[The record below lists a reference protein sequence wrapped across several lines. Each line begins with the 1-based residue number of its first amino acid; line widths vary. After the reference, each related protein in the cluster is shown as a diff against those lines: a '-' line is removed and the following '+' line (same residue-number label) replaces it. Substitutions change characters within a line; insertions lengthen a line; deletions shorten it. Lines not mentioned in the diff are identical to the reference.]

1 MLASMTGFGEAR
13 GQAAGLSVHVEVR
26 TINNRHFKLGYRA
39 SEGYASLEPDVEAV
53 VRQSMRRGTVQVNLR
68 IERQVSA
75 DSYRINTF
83 VVESYRA
90 QIDAMCGRNGWKEN
104 VGLDVLL
111 QLPGSV
117 DEQARAIDEP
127 RDDWPAIQPVLQ
139 SALDAV
145 NKMRLDEGQALLA
158 DLSANGQLVEQF
170 LDKVAE
176 RAPAVSESYRERLAQ
191 RVNKSLSELSVTLDP
206 TDLLR
211 EVSLF
216 IDRSDVSEE
225 TVRLRS
231 HLQQFAEALQ
241 LAESAGRKLEFIV
254 QEMGREVNTIG
265 SKANDAEISRY
276 VIEIKSA
283 LERIRE
289 QIQNVE

>member
-1 MLASMTGFGEAR
+1 MTGFGEAR
-13 GQAAGLSVHVEVR
+13 SQTAEMSVQVEVR
-26 TINNRHFKLGYRA
+26 TINNRHFKLGYRT
-39 SEGYASLEPDVEAV
+39 SEGYASLEPDVENV
-53 VRQSMRRGTVQVNLR
+53 VRQAMRRGTVQVNLR
-68 IERQVSA
+68 IDRQVSA
-75 DSYRINTF
+75 DSYRINTS

-90 QIDAMCGRNGWKEN
+90 QIDAMCGRNDWKED

-117 DEQARAIDEP
+117 DEQARAINEP
-127 RDDWPAIQPVLQ
+127 RDDWPTIEPVLQ
-139 SALDAV
+139 EALAAV
-145 NKMRLDEGQALLA
+145 NKMRLDEGRVLLA

-170 LDKVAE
+170 LGKVAA
-176 RAPAVSESYRERLAQ
+176 RAPAVAQSYRERLGQ
-191 RVNKSLSELSVTLDP
+191 RVSKSLSELNVTLDP
-206 TDLLR
+206 SDLVR

-216 IDRSDVSEE
+216 VDRSDVSEE
-225 TVRLRS
+225 IVRLRS
-231 HLQQFAEALQ
+231 HLQQFAESLQ
-241 LAESAGRKLEFIV
+241 LAESSGRKLEFIV

-265 SKANDAEISRY
+265 SKASDAEISRY

>member
-13 GQAAGLSVHVEVR
+13 GQAVGLTVRVEVR

-39 SEGYASLEPDVEAV
+39 SEGYSSLEPDVESV

-68 IERQVSA
+68 IDRQVSA
-75 DSYRINTF
+75 DSYRINSS

-117 DEQARAIDEP
+117 DEQVRTTSEP
-127 RDDWPAIQPVLQ
+127 RDDWPTIEPVLKE
-139 SALDAV
+139 ALDAV
-145 NKMRLDEGQALLA
+145 NKMRLDEGQALRA

-176 RAPAVSESYRERLAQ
+176 RAPAVAESYRERLAQ
-191 RVNKSLSELSVTLDP
+191 RVNKSLNELNVTLEP
-206 TDLLR
+206 TDLVR

-216 IDRSDVSEE
+216 VDRSDVSEE

-231 HLQQFAEALQ
+231 HLQQFAESLQ
-241 LAESAGRKLEFIV
+241 LEESSGRKLEFIV

-276 VIEIKSA
+276 VVEIKSA